1 MGESVSDSF
10 RFGDSYRMSELFVP
24 EDLVLTQDQPAF
36 FLTGQNS
43 SKGDLET
50 NAGTQNRLLDV
61 QMVFGYSSIL
71 LSNRNQ
77 TSHSL
82 VLSLSLETR
91 GGATQFHQKNIFS
104 SKLFTSSPREGTCF
118 SRELSQLNDES

>member
-1 MGESVSDSF
+1 
-10 RFGDSYRMSELFVP
+10 MSELCEFFVVP

-61 QMVFGYSSIL
+61 QMVLGYSSIL

-91 GGATQFHQKNIFS
+91 GGATQFHQKTYFPPNCS
-104 SKLFTSSPREGTCF
+104 LLLLEREPAFQG
-118 SRELSQLNDES
+118 S